1 MMIDI
6 FLYIL
11 FHYIA
16 KRYCKM
22 LLDIDGCKT
31 LETIKDSS
39 KANNNNS
46 LALLCEMTLKIVEK
60 NYSN

>member
-1 MMIDI
+1 
-6 FLYIL
+6 
-11 FHYIA
+11 
-16 KRYCKM
+16 M